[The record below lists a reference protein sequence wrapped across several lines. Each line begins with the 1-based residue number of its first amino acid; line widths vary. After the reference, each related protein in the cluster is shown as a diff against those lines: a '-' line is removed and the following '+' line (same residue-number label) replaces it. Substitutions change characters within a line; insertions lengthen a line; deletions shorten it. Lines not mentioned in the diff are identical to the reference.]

1 MDLSI
6 IFATYHSE
14 DVLQKSLESYLLID
28 TRFQWELIIVDNAC
42 RSQTKELISRYQKN
56 LPIVFIE
63 QPIAGKNN
71 ALNKA
76 IPFAKSD
83 LIWFTDN
90 DILPNPDLVDTY
102 VNFCQE
108 HQEYDVFGGNIQ
120 PDRCF
125 PQWMDLTSP
134 SIKTAFGILDL
145 GENSQPMEATSFWG
159 GNFLV
164 RKAVF
169 DAGVRFGVS
178 DSSNKN
184 NHISG
189 NETELLTRLV
199 TLGYKGHSIIKANS
213 VQHQIRDE
221 QLYLKW
227 LVRRAYNAGEG
238 ASYVQSLNLEGM
250 ALLFGTPK
258 YLFRMFFQDSFKL
271 ILTLLKFDKK
281 QLCLALMKVSNS
293 FGRIK
298 FYMS

>member
-14 DVLQKSLESYLLID
+14 EVLQKSLESYRLIN
-28 TRFQWELIIVDNAC
+28 TRYQWELIIVDNAC
-42 RSQTKELISRYQKN
+42 RSETKELIRKYQKY
-56 LPIVFIE
+56 LPIVFLE

-76 IPFAKSD
+76 IPYAQSE

-108 HQEYDVFGGNIQ
+108 HKEYDVFGGNIQ
-120 PDRCF
+120 PDRSF
-125 PQWMDLTSP
+125 PEWIDLTSP
-134 SIKTAFGILDL
+134 SIKTAYGILDL
-145 GENSQPMEATSFWG
+145 GENSQPMEATAFWG

-169 DAGVRFGVS
+169 DAGIRFGVS
-178 DSSNKN
+178 GSSNKN
-184 NHISG
+184 NHIAG

-199 TLGYKGHSIIKANS
+199 SLGYKGHSIIKENS

-238 ASYVQSLNLEGM
+238 ASYVQKLNLEGM
-250 ALLFGTPK
+250 TLLFDTPK
-258 YLFRMFFQDSFKL
+258 YLFRMFFQDSLKL
-271 ILTLLKFDKK
+271 VFTLFILNKK

-298 FYMS
+298 FYIT